1 MNPDPSITTQ
11 PEELTPEAKA
21 ILGKARRA
29 FMVSMGVLL
38 LGFIAI
44 GVALVYRSSRE
55 EVPPAPVEA
64 IAPVVVPQPGD
75 DYTAP
80 GLIIP
85 ADAQIL
91 SASAGDGLV
100 SVTYMSGAITF
111 VGIYDG
117 KSGRLLKAIPIEMD

>member
-1 MNPDPSITTQ
+1 M
-11 PEELTPEAKA
+11 AR
-21 ILGKARRA
+21 ARRA
-29 FMVSMGVLL
+29 FLVSMGVLL
-38 LGFIAI
+38 VGFIAI
-44 GVALVYRSSRE
+44 GIALVYRTSRDE
-55 EVPPAPVEA
+55 TPPAAVEP

-75 DYTAP
+75 EYAAP
-80 GLIIP
+80 QLMIP

-117 KSGRLLKAIPIEMD
+117 KTGRLVKAIPIEME

>member
-1 MNPDPSITTQ
+1 
-11 PEELTPEAKA
+11 
-21 ILGKARRA
+21 
-29 FMVSMGVLL
+29 MGVLL

-44 GVALVYRSSRE
+44 GVALVYRSSRDE
-55 EVPPAPVEA
+55 APAPVEA

-80 GLIIP
+80 KLMIP

-100 SVTYMSGAITF
+100 SVTFMSGAITF

-117 KSGRLLKAIPIEMD
+117 KTGAMLKAIPIEME